1 MATGNNTITVLTAHE
16 TMPIFTLRQVYFIIR
31 RFAVGQEKKQPEFMK
46 PGIGNRFQ
54 EETKY
59 TPERIGGYTL
69 DWKTFPEQFKNHE
82 SPLAIIGLPQPE
94 FTGDPDLWKAL
105 YRRRSRRVYRSE
117 EALPLVVLS
126 ALLWATQGITE
137 KHGDSLFRTAPS
149 AGGLFPVE
157 TYLNVRLVE
166 GLEAGIYHFR
176 PGRFDLEFLKKG
188 EFSRPLAEA
197 ALGQGIVST
206 AQVTFVWSAVL
217 PRSKWK
223 YRQRAYRYI
232 YLDVGH
238 ICQNLYLA
246 GEALGLGICAIGA
259 FFDDYANSIIGIDGN
274 DETAIYMAT
283 VGKIFEGK

>member
-1 MATGNNTITVLTAHE
+1 MV
-16 TMPIFTLRQVYFIIR
+16 
-31 RFAVGQEKKQPEFMK
+31 QEKKQPDFMK
-46 PGIGNRFQ
+46 PGIGNKFQ

-69 DWKTFPEQFKNHE
+69 DWEAFPDQFKNYE
-82 SPLAIIGLPQPE
+82 SPLAVIALPQPE

-105 YRRRSRRVYRSE
+105 YRRRSRRVYRPE
-117 EALPLVVLS
+117 ESLPLVALS

-137 KHGDSLFRTAPS
+137 KHGDSLFRAAPS

-166 GLEAGIYHFR
+166 GLETGIYHFR
-176 PGRFDLEFLKKG
+176 PGRFDLEFLKRG
-188 EFSRPLAEA
+188 EFSRPLAAA
-197 ALGQGIVST
+197 ALGQGIVAT
-206 AQVTFVWSAVL
+206 AQVTFVWSAAL

-232 YLDVGH
+232 YLDAGH

-259 FFDDYANSIIGIDGN
+259 FFDDHVNDIIGIDGN
-274 DETAIYMAT
+274 EETAIYMAT

>member
-1 MATGNNTITVLTAHE
+1 MS
-16 TMPIFTLRQVYFIIR
+16 
-31 RFAVGQEKKQPEFMK
+31 QEKKVPDFMK
-46 PGIGNRFQ
+46 PGVGNMFQ

-59 TPERIGGYTL
+59 TPERIGGHTL
-69 DWKTFPEQFKNHE
+69 DWKTFPGPFKNYDT
-82 SPLAIIGLPQPE
+82 PLAVIALPQPE
-94 FTGDPDLWKAL
+94 FTGDPDLWKTL
-105 YRRRSRRVYRSE
+105 YRRRSRRFYKGNK
-117 EALPLVVLS
+117 PLTLGVLS

-166 GLEAGIYHFR
+166 GLESGIYHFR

-188 EFSRPLAEA
+188 EFSKALAQA
-197 ALGQGIVST
+197 ALDQGIIT
-206 AQVTFVWSAVL
+206 AAQATFVWSAIL

-232 YLDVGH
+232 YLDAGH

-246 GEALGLGICAIGA
+246 AEALGLGVCAIGA
-259 FFDDYANSIIGIDGN
+259 FFDDDANEVIGVDGT
-274 DETAIYMAT
+274 DETVIYMAT
-283 VGKIFEGK
+283 VGKLLEEK